1 MDGGRDARSFPVG
14 EGGSAK
20 PRRMGRAEGA
30 FGVAEAVQGWTPQG
44 RSISA
49 ARNTPAACPI
59 RPAASRRSTFPY
71 REGGSIAVL
80 ALALLLATPA
90 AALDL
95 PYVLPSAP
103 TDADY
108 RRVDRREAELGRLLF
123 WDPILSGNR
132 NISCGT
138 CHHPKF
144 GTSDG
149 LSLGMGEG
157 GRGLGPERVV
167 DPENLPEQRIP
178 RNAPALF
185 NLGAHEFTVMFH
197 DGRIEEDPSRPSG
210 LRTPLEDEMVSGF
223 ATLLS
228 AQTMFPVLSPDEMAG
243 HYSENEISR
252 AVRQGLITGEGGAW
266 DLISKRVAGIPDYQA
281 MFEAVYPEIAAGR
294 PIAFTD
300 ISNAIA
306 AFVEFEWR
314 SDTSP
319 FDAYL
324 RGEAD
329 LEHQALVGMH
339 LFYGEAGCATCH
351 AGAFQTDHGFHAMGA
366 PQLGPG
372 KAERFES
379 HSRDVGRMRV
389 TNDPADAYA
398 FRTPSLRN
406 VVETGPWGHAGGHS
420 DLADFLRF
428 HVDPA
433 AGLASYVPDATLPD
447 FEPAKPDFAPL
458 ADVAETAAIREAA
471 ARRGARAG
479 AAALGEAEIAAL
491 IAFLESL
498 TDETA
503 IAGRLGIP
511 EAVPSGLPVDR

>member
-1 MDGGRDARSFPVG
+1 MDESRDALSFPVG
-14 EGGSAK
+14 KGGSAK

-30 FGVAEAVQGWTPQG
+30 FGEADAVKGSTPQE
-44 RSISA
+44 RPISA

-59 RPAASRRSTFPY
+59 RPAASSRSTFPY
-71 REGGSIAVL
+71 REGGSIA

-95 PYVLPSAP
+95 PIELPSAP

-108 RRVDRREAELGRLLF
+108 RPVDRGEAELGRLLF

-144 GTSDG
+144 ATSDG

-157 GRGLGPERVV
+157 GLGLGPERAV
-167 DPENLPEQRIP
+167 DPENPPEQRIP

-185 NLGAHEFTVMFH
+185 NLGAREFTVMFH

-210 LRTPLEDEMVSGF
+210 LRTPLEDEMVAGF
-223 ATLLS
+223 DTLLS

-266 DLISKRVAGIPDYQA
+266 DLISERVAAIPEYRTL
-281 MFEAVYPEIAAGR
+281 FEAAYPKIAAGR
-294 PIAFTD
+294 AIAFTD
-300 ISNAIA
+300 ISNAIG
-306 AFVEFEWR
+306 AFIEIEWR
-314 SDTSP
+314 SDASP
-319 FDAYL
+319 FDAHL
-324 RGEAD
+324 RGEAT
-329 LEHQALVGMH
+329 LPAPAQAGMA
-339 LFYGEAGCATCH
+339 LFYGEAGCAACH
-351 AGAFQTDHGFHAMGA
+351 AGPFQTDHGFHAMGA

-379 HSRDVGRMRV
+379 HARDVGRMRV

-406 VVETGPWGHAGGHS
+406 VARTGPWGHAGGHS
-420 DLADFLRF
+420 DLAGFLRF
-428 HVDPA
+428 HADPA
-433 AGLASYVPDATLPD
+433 AGLATYAPDATLPA
-447 FEPAKPDFAPL
+447 FGPAKPDFAAL
-458 ADVAETAAIREAA
+458 EDLTETAAIAAAAAA
-471 ARRGARAG
+471 ARPGRALDDDEL
-479 AAALGEAEIAAL
+479 AALL
-491 IAFLESL
+491 AFLDSL
-498 TDETA
+498 TDEAA

-511 EAVPSGLPVDR
+511 ERVPSGLPVDR

>member
-1 MDGGRDARSFPVG
+1 MMDEGRDALSFPVG
-14 EGGSAK
+14 EGGSARSAETDGA
-20 PRRMGRAEGA
+20 RRKARSAQPKHGGRR
-30 FGVAEAVQGWTPQG
+30 TPPL
-44 RSISA
+44 
-49 ARNTPAACPI
+49 ARF
-59 RPAASRRSTFPY
+59 ASRPLPY
-71 REGGSIAVL
+71 REGQGAAVVA
-80 ALALLLATPA
+80 ALLLLATPA

-95 PYVLPSAP
+95 PIDLPPGP
-103 TDADY
+103 TDADF
-108 RRVDRREAELGRLLF
+108 RPVNRAEAELGRLLF

-149 LSLGMGEG
+149 LSLGLGEG
-157 GRGLGPERVV
+157 GVGLGPERVA

-178 RNAPALF
+178 RNSPALF

-197 DGRIEEDPSRPSG
+197 DGRIEADPSRPSG
-210 LRTPLEDEMVSGF
+210 LRTPLEDEMVTGF

-266 DLISKRVAGIPDYQA
+266 DLISARVAALPEYRA
-281 MFEAVYPEIAAGR
+281 RFEAAYPQIAAGR
-294 PIAFTD
+294 EIGFTD

-314 SDTSP
+314 SDASP

-324 RGEAD
+324 RGEGTLASD
-329 LEHQALVGMH
+329 AQAGMT
-339 LFYGEAGCATCH
+339 LFYGEAGCAACH
-351 AGAFQTDHGFHAMGA
+351 AGPFQTDHGFHAMAA

-389 TNDPADAYA
+389 TNDPADAYR

-406 VVETGPWGHAGGHS
+406 VARTGPWGHAGGHS
-420 DLADFLRF
+420 DLAAFLAY
-428 HVDPA
+428 HGDPA
-433 AGLASYVPDATLPD
+433 TGLAAYAPQVTLPA
-447 FEPAKPDFAPL
+447 FEPAKPDLAAL
-458 ADVAETAAIREAA
+458 ADPMETAAI
-471 ARRGARAG
+471 G
-479 AAALGEAEIAAL
+479 AAAVAGRALADGEIAAL

-498 TDETA
+498 TDEAA

-511 EAVPSGLPVDR
+511 ESVPSGLPVDR